1 MTLIQHDFGSPSH
14 SSQRRKEKSSKLEKK
29 AKTVTADDMMQ
40 YKENP
45 KDAIR
50 KILELISLVKFQDTK

>member
-1 MTLIQHDFGSPSH
+1 
-14 SSQRRKEKSSKLEKK
+14 LEKK

-45 KDAIR
+45 KDAMR